1 MSTADVYA
9 YWRAACRG
17 STEGVPLLPTIYPPP
32 SNDNPQAGLWK
43 TKLIKDGPFVP
54 MRIWLAD
61 STGTPVHVWRD
72 DLTLTATIDGQPVKM
87 ERIERVWHFLKPC
100 TKDEMAHYDANKQWP
115 GDAPTIGDN
124 SKNYGDG
131 FDGIKEEINDYA
143 AMCKEFLAQVAK
155 AGGIKTKVEA
165 DKAKNMADAI
175 GNVKN
180 GLARKADTL
189 RTAEVQPHLD
199 AQRDINAKYNPLVD
213 LGKNTAVAL
222 KYAAEQWLT
231 AETKR
236 LQEIENDK
244 ARKAQAAADAKAK
257 ADREAWE
264 REQVASRKTAPSDGE
279 LLEAPP
285 PPAPAPAIV
294 PEKVKVQIGGQRGA
308 KRSLRTVMV
317 AKVTDHAAALAHFA
331 QAPQVIELIQAL
343 AQKAIDAK
351 MPTPPGVEVVEETRL

>member
-1 MSTADVYA
+1 MSTADVYG

-17 STEGVPLLPTIYPPP
+17 STDGVHLLPTIYPPP

-43 TKLIKDGPFVP
+43 TKLVKDGPFVP

-61 STGTPVHVWRD
+61 KSGTPVHVWRD
-72 DLTLTATIDGQPVKM
+72 DLILTATIDGQPVKM

-115 GDAPTIGDN
+115 GDAPTLAKIGDN

-143 AMCKEFLAQVAK
+143 AMCKEFLAQVTK
-155 AGGIKTKVEA
+155 AGGIKTKVDA

-175 GNVKN
+175 GDVKN

-189 RTAEVQPHLD
+189 RKAEVQPHLD
-199 AQRDINAKYNPLVD
+199 AQRDINAKFNPLVD
-213 LGKNTAVAL
+213 TGKNTATAL
-222 KYAAEQWLT
+222 NYAAKQWLA
-231 AETKR
+231 AETDR
-236 LQEIENDK
+236 LQAIENEK
-244 ARKAQAAADAKAK
+244 ARKAQAQAEAKAK
-257 ADREAWE
+257 AE
-264 REQVASRKTAPSDGE
+264 REQAANRRAAPDDGE
-279 LLEAPP
+279 LMEAPP

-294 PEKVKVQIGGQRGA
+294 ADKVKLQVGGQRGA
-308 KRSLRTVMV
+308 KRSLRTVLV
-317 AKVTDHAAALAHFA
+317 AKVTDHPAALAHFA
-331 QAPQVIELIQAL
+331 QAPQVIELVQTL

-351 MPTPPGVEVVEETRL
+351 MPTPPGVEVVEETKL